1 MMANLSNIAQSFLRM
16 LPPEV
21 AHEMTLKALE
31 AGLYAH
37 AGDDDPRLRQTVW
50 GREFPNPIG
59 MAAGFDKDA
68 RVPGA
73 LLNMGF
79 GFTEVGTVT
88 PLPQAGNPRPRLFR
102 LPHERAVINRMGF
115 NGAGHEVVLRRLQ
128 NRVQGIIGVNIGM
141 NKASFDPAED
151 YTLGL
156 QAFAEVADYFVIN
169 ISSPN
174 TPGLRDL
181 QAPEHLEELL
191 TRLKKVRGR
200 LEGEGEPHRPIL
212 VKLAPDLHDDD
223 LKEITDCLIRQ
234 QVDGIVLTNTTI
246 SRENIPNSRHAN
258 ESGGLS
264 GRPLFAVSTQILA
277 RVSLMTEGKIPLIGV
292 GGIDSG
298 ETAVVKIRA
307 GATLLQLYTGLIYR
321 GSGLIGSIKR
331 ALLAEMEREGVASLA
346 ELCGRDA
353 EKWADAATVL
363 SRR

>member
-1 MMANLSNIAQSFLRM
+1 MLSKITDVAQSLLLA

-21 AHEMTLKALE
+21 AHEISLRALE
-31 AGLYAH
+31 AGIYAP

-50 GREFPNPIG
+50 GMDFPNPIG
-59 MAAGFDKDA
+59 MAAGFDKDG

-88 PLPQAGNPRPRLFR
+88 PLPQTGNPRPRVFR
-102 LPHERAVINRMGF
+102 LISERGVINRMGF
-115 NGAGHEVVLRRLQ
+115 NGAGHEAVLRRLA
-128 NRVQGIIGVNIGM
+128 NRPQGIVGVNIGM

-156 QAFAEVADYFVIN
+156 KAFAKVADYFVIN

-181 QAPEHLEELL
+181 QAPERLDELL
-191 TRLKKVRGR
+191 TRLKKVRGA
-200 LEGEGEPHRPIL
+200 LEAEGAAHRPVL

-223 LKEITDCLIRQ
+223 LKEIINCLIRQ
-234 QVDGIVLTNTTI
+234 QIDGIVLTNTTVSRDSI
-246 SRENIPNSRHAN
+246 SNSPHAK
-258 ESGGLS
+258 EPGGLS
-264 GRPLFAVSTQILA
+264 GRPLFKASTQMLA
-277 RVSLMTEGKIPLIGV
+277 RVYLMTEGKIPLIGV

-298 ETAVVKIRA
+298 ETAIVKIRA
-307 GATLLQLYTGLIYR
+307 GATLLQLYTGLIYS
-321 GSGLIGSIKR
+321 GAGLIGSIKR
-331 ALLAEMEREGVASLA
+331 ALLVEMEREGAASLA

-353 EKWADAATVL
+353 EEWAK
-363 SRR
+363 

>member
-1 MMANLSNIAQSFLRM
+1 MLSKLADIAQSLLLV
-16 LPPEV
+16 LPPEF
-21 AHEMTLKALE
+21 AHEISLRALE
-31 AGLYAH
+31 AGVFAC
-37 AGDDDPRLRQTVW
+37 AEADDPRLKQTVW
-50 GREFPNPIG
+50 GMNFPNPLG

-88 PLPQAGNPRPRLFR
+88 PLPQAGNPRPRVFR
-102 LPHERAVINRMGF
+102 LTPERGVINRMGF
-115 NGAGHEVVLRRLQ
+115 NGAGHEAVLRRLKD
-128 NRVQGIIGVNIGM
+128 RPHGIIGVNIGM

-156 QAFAEVADYFVIN
+156 KAFAEVADYFVVN

-174 TPGLRDL
+174 TPRLRDL
-181 QAPEHLEELL
+181 QAPEQLEELL

-200 LEGEGEPHRPIL
+200 LEEDGAPHRPIL
-212 VKLAPDLHDDD
+212 VKLAPDLHGDD
-223 LKEITDCLIRQ
+223 LRGITYCLIRQ
-234 QVDGIVLTNTTI
+234 QVDGIVLTNTTV
-246 SRENIPNSRHAN
+246 SRDSIPNSPHAK
-258 ESGGLS
+258 EPGGLS
-264 GRPLFAVSTQILA
+264 GRPLFKAATQMLA
-277 RVSLMTEGKIPLIGV
+277 RVYLLTEGKIPLIGV

-321 GSGLIGSIKR
+321 GAGLIGSIKR
-331 ALLAEMEREGVASLA
+331 ALLAEMEREGAASLA

-353 EKWADAATVL
+353 GKWVD
-363 SRR
+363 